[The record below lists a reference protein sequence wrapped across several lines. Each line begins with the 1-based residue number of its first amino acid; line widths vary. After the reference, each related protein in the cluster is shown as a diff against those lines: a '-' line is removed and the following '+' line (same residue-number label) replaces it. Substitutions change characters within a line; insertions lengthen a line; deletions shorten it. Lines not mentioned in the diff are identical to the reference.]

1 MAKIEKNGSEMQEQA
16 TSEQLAIVE
25 EAVSN
30 TLQDGQAPVSETSDV
45 EDYSVQAEES
55 ATPAPIAGKPI
66 AWLAEHNGSKL
77 FLSPVGY
84 IIKSKVGDSYQTK
97 SLTNFT
103 LEATLLINEKS
114 GHEEYIM
121 TVESGGRIY
130 RNRRIEVA
138 DISTASNLIQ
148 SLGIMGL
155 VVTGTAAEYAL
166 LVMYLRK
173 SVRRTVQASDVLG
186 FRREGF
192 LVMDGVIQPEGISDA
207 VVLLSK
213 KGDSHADIYDVPV
226 PELGAWQVLAKQFL
240 GVVLNIGAR
249 KKLLILLGWIL
260 ASVLKEP
267 IFQKYGVKFPSL
279 QLYGSKGA
287 GKTSVISELLKF
299 LGHKDPKAL
308 PTERRFGVLKRL
320 SMTNTLPVYLDEYR
334 ESLPQA
340 ASVKQILRNAYD
352 RRDDSRGQ
360 SSQELVRYDLLAP
373 LIVAGE
379 DPILDQACQERIV
392 AVAIRSRE
400 QNPEAFAELCKIPNK
415 IEFVGGYMRWLLQNE
430 SVWDDLFKQ
439 ATEVAAK
446 HDFSSPRNRKN
457 GACVMFGLLLGLRLC
472 NDLGIKVYT
481 LDEATEAVA
490 SLAAGPE
497 NTFGDQLIEIMA
509 TVRDRYNKIFNPGE
523 FLVELTNDR
532 LLGHFKQRP
541 LIEAVTGGYSKD
553 NLSARA
559 IVMKLRENAD
569 DGGFVKSVNLLK
581 SIAGRTQRVLSIDL
595 TQLCETYPG
604 EFELGDFEDL
614 MKDRDD
620 YF

>member
-1 MAKIEKNGSEMQEQA
+1 MTKIEKSEAAKGVEATMEQRGASQDKVDNTLPDNPVPEISTPGVEDSSLEAEQPA
-16 TSEQLAIVE
+16 TSE
-25 EAVSN
+25 AVVN
-30 TLQDGQAPVSETSDV
+30 
-45 EDYSVQAEES
+45 
-55 ATPAPIAGKPI
+55 KPT
-66 AWLAEHNGSKL
+66 AWLAEHNGIKL
-77 FLSPVGY
+77 YGSEVGY
-84 IIKSKVGDSYQTK
+84 IVKSKVGDSYQTK

-121 TVESGGRIY
+121 TIESGGRIY

-138 DISTASNLIQ
+138 DIATASNLIQ

-186 FRREGF
+186 FRGEGF

-207 VVLLSK
+207 VVLLPK
-213 KGDSHADIYDVPV
+213 KGDSHGDLYDVPV
-226 PELGAWQVLAKQFL
+226 PELDAWKVLAKRFL
-240 GVVLNIGAR
+240 NTVLDIGAR

-279 QLYGSKGA
+279 QAYGSKGA
-287 GKTSVISELLKF
+287 GKTSTISELLKF

-308 PTERRFGVLKRL
+308 PTERRFSILKRL

-340 ASVKQILRNAYD
+340 ASIKQILRNAYD

-400 QNPEAFAELCKIPNK
+400 QNPEAFAELCKIPDK
-415 IEFVGGYMRWLLQNE
+415 IQFVGGYMRWLLQNE

-472 NDLGIKVYT
+472 NDLGIEAYT

-532 LLGHFKQRP
+532 LLGHFKQQP
-541 LIEAVTGGYSKD
+541 LIEAVTGGYNKD

-569 DGGFVKSVNLLK
+569 DGGFVKAVSDLK
-581 SIAGRTQRVLSIDL
+581 SINGRTQRFLSIDL
-595 TQLCETYPG
+595 TQLCETFPE
-604 EFELGDFEDL
+604 EFEPRDFEDL

>member
-1 MAKIEKNGSEMQEQA
+1 MANVEKKRSEVQEEA
-16 TSEQLAIVE
+16 TSKQLVTVE
-25 EAVSN
+25 GAVSN
-30 TLQDGQAPVSETSDV
+30 ILQDGQAPVSETPDV
-45 EDYSVQAEES
+45 EDSSVQAEQS
-55 ATPAPIAGKPI
+55 AIPAPIAGKPI

-77 FLSPVGY
+77 FLTPVGY
-84 IIKSKVGDSYQTK
+84 IVKSKVGDSYQTK

-103 LEATLLINEKS
+103 LEATLLVNEKT

-121 TVESGGRIY
+121 TVESGGRVY
-130 RNRRIEVA
+130 RKRRVEVS

-148 SLGIMGL
+148 ALGIMGL

-173 SVRRTVQASDVLG
+173 SVRGTVKASDVLG

-207 VVLLSK
+207 VVLLPK
-213 KGDSHADIYDVPV
+213 KGDSHSDLYDVPV
-226 PELGAWQVLAKQFL
+226 PERDAWKVLAKQFL
-240 GVVLNIGAR
+240 STVLGIGAR
-249 KKLLILLGWIL
+249 QKLLVLLGWIL

-267 IFQKYGVKFPSL
+267 LFQHFGVKFPSL

-287 GKTSVISELLKF
+287 GKTSTISELLKF

-308 PTERRFGVLKRL
+308 PTERRFPVLKRL
-320 SMTNTLPVYLDEYR
+320 SMTNSLPVYLDEYR

-340 ASVKQILRNAYD
+340 ASIKQILRNAYD

-392 AVAIRSRE
+392 AVAIRSKE
-400 QNPEAFAELCKIPNK
+400 QNPEAFAELCKIPKK

-430 SVWDDLFKQ
+430 SSWNGLFKQ
-439 ATEVAAK
+439 ATEAVAEK
-446 HDFSSPRNRKN
+446 DFSSPRNRKN
-457 GACVMFGLLLGLRLC
+457 AACVMFGLLLGLQLC
-472 NDLGIKVYT
+472 NELGIEVYT
-481 LDEATEAVA
+481 LDEAVEAVA

-509 TVRDRYNKIFNPGE
+509 TVRDRYDKIFKPGE
-523 FLVELTNDR
+523 FLVELKNDR
-532 LLGHFKQRP
+532 LFGHFKQQP
-541 LIEAVTGGYSKD
+541 LIEAVAGGYSKD
-553 NLSARA
+553 SLSARA
-559 IVMKLRENAD
+559 IVMKLRDNAD
-569 DGGFVKSVNLLK
+569 DGGFVKSVNFLK
-581 SIAGRTQRVLSIDL
+581 SIAGRTHRVLSIDL
-595 TQLCETYPG
+595 TQLCETYPD
-604 EFELGDFEDL
+604 EFEPGDFEDL
-614 MKDRDD
+614 MKDGDD
-620 YF
+620 FF